1 MSGSRHRRA
10 VFEAFFVTFLWST
23 SWILMKVGLREVPA
37 LTFAG
42 LRYATAWLV
51 LLPIAWNA
59 RSEVGALSRR
69 DWGWLATLG
78 LVFYALT
85 QGGVFLSLSH
95 LDAVTLSLVLGF
107 TPVLVALAGIFT
119 LNERPA
125 GTQWAGL
132 ALAAGGAV
140 LYFLPTTVRGSGL
153 GFSLAG
159 LTLCAN
165 AAASLLGRA
174 INRRRTASPIVV
186 TTISMGV
193 GAALLLGVGLAFEG
207 VPKLSATGWGIIV
220 WLAVVNT
227 AVAFTLWNR
236 ALRVLSAVE
245 SSAINNTMMIQI
257 AALAWIFLDERLDT
271 RRIAALLVVAA
282 GTALVQRLRG
292 RGSP

>member
-1 MSGSRHRRA
+1 MSRLSHRRA
-10 VFEAFFVTFLWST
+10 VLEALFVTFLWST

-37 LTFAG
+37 LMFAG
-42 LRYATAWLV
+42 LRYAMAWLA
-51 LLPIAWNA
+51 LLPIAWGA
-59 RSEVGALSRR
+59 RHEVRALSRR
-69 DWGWLATLG
+69 DWGWLAALG
-78 LVFYALT
+78 LIFYALT

-107 TPVLVALAGIFT
+107 TPVLVALAGLFT
-119 LNERPA
+119 LHEHLA

-140 LYFLPTTVRGSGL
+140 LFFLPTTGRGSAL

-165 AAASLLGRA
+165 AAASVFGRA
-174 INRRRTASPIVV
+174 VNRRRAASPIVI

-193 GAALLLGVGLAFEG
+193 GAAVLLGAGLALDG
-207 VPKLSATGWGIIV
+207 VPRLSATGWGIVI

-236 ALRVLSAVE
+236 ALRVLSAVQ

-257 AALAWIFLDERLDT
+257 AVLAWAFLGERLDA
-271 RRIAALLVVAA
+271 RRIAALLAVAA
-282 GTALVQRLRG
+282 GTVLVQRLRG
-292 RGSP
+292 RGSV